1 MKVRDF
7 RKEIKIYSKN
17 QEIFQGQP
25 VYKVLIDRFV
35 AAGITGCTII
45 KSNSGY
51 GLDMKVVYP
60 DVFLNEIWSR
70 ESTVIITIIETDSK
84 LESIIKILDEVLP
97 QGLVT
102 IRDVDVIRYT
112 KTNVTSEDIKL
123 AENV

>member
-7 RKEIKIYSKN
+7 RKEVKIYCKN
-17 QEIFQGQP
+17 QEIFKGQP
-25 VYKVLIDRFV
+25 VYKVLIDKFISI
-35 AAGITGCTII
+35 GITGCTII

-51 GLDMKVVYP
+51 GHDMKVVYP
-60 DVFLNEIWSR
+60 DIFLNEIWSR
-70 ESTVIITIIETDSK
+70 ESTVIITIIETESK
-84 LESIIKILDEVLP
+84 VETIIKILDEVLP

-102 IRDVDVIRYT
+102 IRDVDAIRYT